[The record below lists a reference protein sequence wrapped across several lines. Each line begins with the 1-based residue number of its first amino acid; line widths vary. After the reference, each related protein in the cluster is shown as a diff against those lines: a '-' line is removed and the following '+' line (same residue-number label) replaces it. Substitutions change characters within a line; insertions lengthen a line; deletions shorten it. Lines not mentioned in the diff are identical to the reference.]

1 MLSTDWYEKS
11 YESAKVWVT
20 TKGAK
25 MAISASTAREKLFPL
40 IEQVNQDLKPVL
52 ITSKNGNAVL
62 ISESEYESIIETN
75 YLLSTPANRES
86 LEKSFAQARAGKLTE
101 YVFDLSGTLV
111 PVKTKKAAKS
121 ASRVKAKS

>member
-1 MLSTDWYEKS
+1 
-11 YESAKVWVT
+11 
-20 TKGAK
+20 

-101 YVFDLSGTLV
+101 YVFDLSSTLV

-121 ASRVKAKS
+121 ASRTKDKS

>member
-1 MLSTDWYEKS
+1 
-11 YESAKVWVT
+11 
-20 TKGAK
+20 

-62 ISESEYESIIETN
+62 ISESEYESIVETN
-75 YLLSTPANRES
+75 YLLSTPANREA
-86 LEKSFAQARAGKLTE
+86 LEKTIAQARAGKLSV

-111 PVKTKKAAKS
+111 PVITK
-121 ASRVKAKS
+121 RL